1 MTAVTD
7 KTQPKSQHKGQHR
20 MPGPV
25 PAVKG
30 KRPPGTP
37 DARRR
42 LVVIGNGMAGARA
55 VEEILA
61 RGGAEQFTITMFG
74 DEPYGNYNR
83 IMLSHVLSGEESDAD
98 IFLNS
103 LHWYQDN
110 NITLH
115 AGVRVERIDRFTKY
129 VFANN
134 GHVVPYDVL
143 IIATGSQS
151 FMPPMDGLYTPSGSI
166 KPGVF
171 TFRTID
177 DTRNMVKHAQVE
189 DHPSDRRRRAVV
201 IGGGL
206 LGLEA
211 ARGLQS
217 HGIDVDVVHSGGHLM
232 NAQMGPDG
240 GAILRRSV
248 EALGIRV
255 HTGSRTTAVLGTDK
269 VTGVRLRDRPDI
281 DCDMVVVAAGIRPNV
296 DIAVLSGLHVERA
309 IVVDDQLRVVDEDDI
324 YAVGECVQHR
334 GEVYG
339 LVAPLWEQAVVL
351 ANHVTGADSAAAYLG
366 SRIATKLK
374 VAGVEVA
381 SMGLQGPERDTD
393 EHIVFSEPS
402 RGVFKSIV
410 IRDNK
415 MVGATLLGDS
425 RKVAYLTQAFDKG
438 LPLPEERISLMFDLG
453 GPGEEQ
459 GVAELGDDAQVCNC
473 NGVSKKSLVDVVKGG
488 CNTVAGA
495 MDATRAGKGCGSCK
509 LLVKQV
515 VEWAADGDV
524 AEDPAA
530 SYYVPGIPLDKPSLM
545 AAIRKQGLRSVS
557 SVFAALAPGSA
568 EDAKSKMGLASLMKM
583 MLGDHYIDERDARFI
598 NDRVHANIQRDG
610 TFSVVPQMKGGVT
623 SVQQLRRI
631 ADVAEKHNI
640 PLIKLTGGQRIDL
653 LGVPKEDLPQVWAD
667 LDMPSGYAYG
677 KSFRTVKTCV
687 GKDFCRYGT
696 GDSTKLGIE
705 IESRFQGIE
714 APAKLKLAVSGCPR
728 NCAES
733 LVKDVGVVAVEG
745 GRWEIYVGGAAGA
758 HIRKGD
764 LLATVDDPEEVKALT
779 GRFMQYYRENA
790 NWLERTYAFV
800 PRVGIDHIRAVV
812 VDDAEGL
819 AAGLD
824 AAMQAS
830 VDSYVDPWTE
840 RDDPLTPGQ
849 FRTSLPLTVLPQVPV
864 R

>member
-1 MTAVTD
+1 MTTVAD
-7 KTQPKSQHKGQHR
+7 KGQHKDKHKAQHKV
-20 MPGPV
+20 PGPV
-25 PAVKG
+25 PLAKG
-30 KRPPGTP
+30 KRPPGKP

-177 DTRNMVKHAQVE
+177 DTRNMVQHAQH
-189 DHPSDRRRRAVV
+189 DHHHTAVV

-255 HTGSRTTAVLGTDK
+255 HTGSRTTAVLGTDR
-269 VTGVRLRDRPDI
+269 VTGVRLRDQPDI
-281 DCDMVVVAAGIRPNV
+281 GCDMVVVAAGIRPNV
-296 DIAVLSGLHVERA
+296 DLAVLSGLHVERA
-309 IVVDDQLRVVDEDDI
+309 IVVDDQLRVVDEDSI

-351 ANHVTGADSAAAYLG
+351 ADHVTGTDTSSAYLG
-366 SRIATKLK
+366 SRTATKLK

-453 GPGEEQ
+453 GPAAEE
-459 GVAELGDDAQVCNC
+459 GVAELNDDAQVCNC
-473 NGVSKKSLVDVVKGG
+473 NGVSKRSLVDVVKGG

-515 VEWAADGDV
+515 VEWAADGSV
-524 AEDPAA
+524 EEDPAT

-545 AAIRKQGLRSVS
+545 AAIRTRGLRSVS
-557 SVFAALAPGSA
+557 SVFAALAPGSV

-583 MLGDHYIDERDARFI
+583 MLADQYIDERDARFI

-764 LLATVDDPEEVKALT
+764 LLATVDDPEEVKVLT

-790 NWLERTYAFV
+790 NWLERTYSFV

-812 VDDAEGL
+812 VDDAKGL